1 MRATSKITTIYYK
14 QLKIESWD
22 WVGKMLVVYV
32 GSWEHLYCL
41 FYLIRLKFL
50 FNTLCYSPLN
60 EFLYFPFIQVVDS
73 QSTNPL
79 YPDPKQSTTSTIQ
92 MADQQEAFKMR
103 KTCKSQFTRAE
114 RNLQQALSMQEV
126 ETSTIERRFG
136 ELQAKFDALQNAHDV
151 YAEFVDELLNED
163 GTPVD
168 PNLDQYID
176 ELTERFNSIEIE
188 ADKKIASRK
197 KKDTTV
203 NPTVVSNMVPS
214 LTPSVIKVKRVDL
227 DPFDGD
233 IRKYP
238 AFKSDFTKLI
248 APRYGSDNIQLAF
261 ALKSYLVP
269 KVREEVESCSDDY
282 PAMWKRLDT
291 IFGDKGR
298 LISTIIEEVTK
309 LQQVKVNDESY
320 SLSMIKVIEKAHRD
334 LSRLDAQTEMANA
347 QTITIIEKRM
357 TTAMRQEWSKE
368 VAGKEL
374 TSEAKFNQLLKWL
387 HGWRDRL
394 EYLTDEIRAPVAN
407 IQGSTSYLNRDRDS
421 SSSGSKKHVCWLHK
435 EQGGHPI
442 WRCREFIA
450 KPLAERKRLVEIN
463 KACKGC
469 LLVTCTDNDCL
480 KRWKC
485 NVGNCGANHNKLL
498 HEEKEVDAKV
508 AHVEGNQDASTIL
521 QIQEI

>member
-79 YPDPKQSTTSTIQ
+79 YPDPKQSTTTTIQ

-197 KKDTTV
+197 KKDTAVCNT
-203 NPTVVSNMVPS
+203 SFS
-214 LTPSVIKVKRVDL
+214 
-227 DPFDGD
+227 
-233 IRKYP
+233 
-238 AFKSDFTKLI
+238 
-248 APRYGSDNIQLAF
+248 
-261 ALKSYLVP
+261 SY
-269 KVREEVESCSDDY
+269 
-282 PAMWKRLDT
+282 
-291 IFGDKGR
+291 
-298 LISTIIEEVTK
+298 
-309 LQQVKVNDESY
+309 Q
-320 SLSMIKVIEKAHRD
+320 
-334 LSRLDAQTEMANA
+334 
-347 QTITIIEKRM
+347 
-357 TTAMRQEWSKE
+357 
-368 VAGKEL
+368 
-374 TSEAKFNQLLKWL
+374 
-387 HGWRDRL
+387 
-394 EYLTDEIRAPVAN
+394 
-407 IQGSTSYLNRDRDS
+407 
-421 SSSGSKKHVCWLHK
+421 
-435 EQGGHPI
+435 
-442 WRCREFIA
+442 
-450 KPLAERKRLVEIN
+450 
-463 KACKGC
+463 
-469 LLVTCTDNDCL
+469 
-480 KRWKC
+480 
-485 NVGNCGANHNKLL
+485 
-498 HEEKEVDAKV
+498 
-508 AHVEGNQDASTIL
+508 
-521 QIQEI
+521 